1 MSNYILT
8 FLFICHIMLFVCEGC
23 IMEYLSVHDMS
34 EKWNIKERKLTAF
47 CRENRIAGLRRLEK
61 NG

>member
-1 MSNYILT
+1 
-8 FLFICHIMLFVCEGC
+8 
-23 IMEYLSVHDMS
+23 MEYLSVHDMS